1 MVQHHEPL
9 TSLTASAE
17 IPSGVASNLFGKSVT
32 DLQTGVTIGTDSI
45 TGTLKYVSDY
55 TGWSPGNVSEQS
67 GNYLAL
73 YFDVPGVEGV
83 TYTAELTN
91 GIKGPVTLDS
101 DQTVVFRIDN
111 KDTHKVKITA
121 TKQGLGSVTK
131 VYSLSG
137 LTLNN
142 S

>member
-1 MVQHHEPL
+1 M
-9 TSLTASAE
+9 TGLTASAD
-17 IPSGVASNLFGKSVT
+17 IPSAVASDLFGKSAT
-32 DLQTGVTIGTDSI
+32 DLQTGITVGTDAI
-45 TGTLKYVSDY
+45 TGTLKYVTGY

-73 YFDVPGVEGV
+73 YFNVPGETGV

-91 GIKGPVTLDS
+91 GIKGPVTLDE

-111 KDTHKVKITA
+111 KDTHKIKITA

-137 LTLNN
+137 LTLNE